1 MNKWNRLLEQFNAW
15 NDKYALRNSII
26 AVIIV
31 FGSLLIPTM
40 IDVLK
45 ALLCG

>member
-15 NDKYALRNSII
+15 NDKYALRNCII

-31 FGSLLIPTM
+31 FGSLLVPAM

-45 ALLCG
+45 SLLCG